1 MNLNRPKNETKE
13 MFDSISGQYDLI
25 NNLLTF
31 GLHNKWKSEIVK
43 IAKKKNPRKILD
55 MATGTADIAIMLS
68 NIKNCEIIGLDIS
81 SKMIEIGKRK
91 INSLN
96 LYKKIS
102 LDIGDAENIKYADD
116 TFDIVTVGYGVRNF
130 ENLNKGLNEIY
141 RVLKKNGTLII
152 LETSLP
158 KNIFINFI
166 YSIYVII
173 YVQLIGKLFSK
184 NFKAYS
190 YLKSSAKIFPFGE
203 KIKKILLD
211 SSFVDVQFKEKF
223 FGASTIYI
231 AQK

>member
-1 MNLNRPKNETKE
+1 MSLNRSKNETKE

-31 GLHNKWKSEIVK
+31 GLHNKWKSEIVE

-55 MATGTADIAIMLS
+55 IATGTADIAIMLS
-68 NIKNCEIIGLDIS
+68 NIKSCEIIGLDIS
-81 SKMIEIGKRK
+81 SKMIEIGKTK
-91 INSLN
+91 INRLN

-116 TFDIVTVGYGVRNF
+116 SFDIVTVGYGVRNF

-158 KNIFINFI
+158 KNIFINLI
-166 YSIYVII
+166 YNIYVII

-184 NFKAYS
+184 NFRAYS
-190 YLKSSAKIFPFGE
+190 YLKSSAKKFPFGE
-203 KIKKILLD
+203 NFKKILLN

>member
-1 MNLNRPKNETKE
+1 MSLNRPKNETKE

-31 GLHNKWKSEIVK
+31 GLHNKWKSEIVE

-68 NIKNCEIIGLDIS
+68 HIKSCEIIGLDIS
-81 SKMIEIGKRK
+81 SKMIEIGKTK
-91 INSLN
+91 INRLN
-96 LYKKIS
+96 LYKRIS

-190 YLKSSAKIFPFGE
+190 YLKSSAKKFPFGE
-203 KIKKILLD
+203 KFKKILLD

>member
-68 NIKNCEIIGLDIS
+68 HIKNCEIIGLDIS

-102 LDIGDAENIKYADD
+102 LDIGDAENIKYGDD

-130 ENLNKGLNEIY
+130 
-141 RVLKKNGTLII
+141 
-152 LETSLP
+152 
-158 KNIFINFI
+158 
-166 YSIYVII
+166 
-173 YVQLIGKLFSK
+173 
-184 NFKAYS
+184 
-190 YLKSSAKIFPFGE
+190 
-203 KIKKILLD
+203 
-211 SSFVDVQFKEKF
+211 
-223 FGASTIYI
+223 
-231 AQK
+231 

>member
-31 GLHNKWKSEIVK
+31 GLHNKWKSEIVE

-116 TFDIVTVGYGVRNF
+116 TFDIVAVGYGVRNF

-190 YLKSSAKIFPFGE
+190 YLKSSAKKFPFGE
-203 KIKKILLD
+203 KFKKILLN

>member
-1 MNLNRPKNETKE
+1 MSLNRPKNETKE

-55 MATGTADIAIMLS
+55 IATGTADIAIMLS
-68 NIKNCEIIGLDIS
+68 HIKSCEIIGLDIS
-81 SKMIEIGKRK
+81 SKMIEIGKTK
-91 INSLN
+91 INRLN
-96 LYKKIS
+96 LYKRIS

-158 KNIFINFI
+158 KNIFINFFI
-166 YSIYVII
+166 NQFNIFSSRYF
-173 YVQLIGKLFSK
+173 LIKLPK
-184 NFKAYS
+184 S
-190 YLKSSAKIFPFGE
+190 YKMMRY
-203 KIKKILLD
+203 
-211 SSFVDVQFKEKF
+211 F
-223 FGASTIYI
+223 F
-231 AQK
+231 

>member
-68 NIKNCEIIGLDIS
+68 HIKSCEIIGLDIS
-81 SKMIEIGKRK
+81 SKMIEIGKTK
-91 INSLN
+91 INRLN
-96 LYKKIS
+96 LYKRIS

-141 RVLKKNGTLII
+141 RVLKKDGKITVLEFSKPSMFPVKQAYGIYSKYLLPI
-152 LETSLP
+152 FGAAISKDKSAYQYLPESVAAFPEGESFLRKLETAGFNSFFMKRLSGG
-158 KNIFINFI
+158 IATI
-166 YSIYVII
+166 YS
-173 YVQLIGKLFSK
+173 
-184 NFKAYS
+184 
-190 YLKSSAKIFPFGE
+190 AK
-203 KIKKILLD
+203 K
-211 SSFVDVQFKEKF
+211 
-223 FGASTIYI
+223 
-231 AQK
+231 

>member
-1 MNLNRPKNETKE
+1 MKLSKKKINS
-13 MFDSISGQYDLI
+13 MFDSISSEYDFL
-25 NNLLTF
+25 NNIITF
-31 GLHNKWKSEIVK
+31 GGHVKWKNDIVK
-43 IAKKKNPRKILD
+43 IARENNPKTILD
-55 MATGTADIAIMLS
+55 IATGTADIAIMLS
-68 NIKNCEIIGLDIS
+68 HVKSCEIIALDIS
-81 SKMIEIGKRK
+81 SKMIEIGKTK
-91 INSLN
+91 INRLN
-96 LYKKIS
+96 LYKRIS
-102 LDIGDAENIKYADD
+102 LDIGDAENIKYADNS
-116 TFDIVTVGYGVRNF
+116 FDIVTVGYGVRNF

-184 NFKAYS
+184 NFRAYS
-190 YLKSSAKIFPFGE
+190 YLKSSAKTFPFGE
-203 KIKKILLD
+203 KFKKILLN
-211 SSFVDVQFKEKF
+211 SNFVDVQFKEKF

>member
-158 KNIFINFI
+158 KNILINFI

-203 KIKKILLD
+203 KFKKILLD

>member
-1 MNLNRPKNETKE
+1 MSLNRPKNETKE

-31 GLHNKWKSEIVK
+31 GLHNKWKSEIVE

-68 NIKNCEIIGLDIS
+68 NIKSCEIIGLDIS
-81 SKMIEIGKRK
+81 SKMIEIGKTK
-91 INSLN
+91 INRLN

-173 YVQLIGKLFSK
+173 YVQLFGKLFSK

-190 YLKSSAKIFPFGE
+190 YLKSSAKKFPFGE
-203 KIKKILLD
+203 KFKKILLD

>member
-1 MNLNRPKNETKE
+1 MSLNRPKNETKE

-203 KIKKILLD
+203 KFKKILLD
-211 SSFVDVQFKEKF
+211 ASFADVQFKEKF
-223 FGASTIYI
+223 FGASTIYV

>member
-1 MNLNRPKNETKE
+1 MSLNRPKNETKE

-31 GLHNKWKSEIVK
+31 GLHNKWKSEIVE

-55 MATGTADIAIMLS
+55 IATGTADIAIMLS
-68 NIKNCEIIGLDIS
+68 HIKNCEIIGLDIS
-81 SKMIEIGKRK
+81 SKMIEIGKTK
-91 INSLN
+91 VNKLN
-96 LYKKIS
+96 LYKKIR

-184 NFKAYS
+184 NFRAYS
-190 YLKSSAKIFPFGE
+190 YLKSSAKTFPFGE
-203 KIKKILLD
+203 NFKKILLD

-231 AQK
+231 AEK

>member
-43 IAKKKNPRKILD
+43 IAKQKNPRKILD

-81 SKMIEIGKRK
+81 SKMIEIGKTK
-91 INSLN
+91 INRLN

-184 NFKAYS
+184 NFRAYS
-190 YLKSSAKIFPFGE
+190 YLKSSAKKFPFGE
-203 KIKKILLD
+203 NFKKILLN

>member
-1 MNLNRPKNETKE
+1 MSLNRSKNETKE

-31 GLHNKWKSEIVK
+31 GLHNKWKSEIVE

-116 TFDIVTVGYGVRNF
+116 SFDIVTVGYGVRNF

-190 YLKSSAKIFPFGE
+190 YLKSSAKKFPFGE
-203 KIKKILLD
+203 KFKKILLD

>member
-1 MNLNRPKNETKE
+1 MSLNRPKNETKE

-31 GLHNKWKSEIVK
+31 GLHNKWKSEIVE

-130 ENLNKGLNEIY
+130 QNLNKGLNEIY

-190 YLKSSAKIFPFGE
+190 YLKSSAKIFPFAE
-203 KIKKILLD
+203 KFKKILLD

>member
-1 MNLNRPKNETKE
+1 MSLNRPKNETKE

-203 KIKKILLD
+203 KFKKILLD

>member
-31 GLHNKWKSEIVK
+31 GLHNKWKSGIVK
-43 IAKKKNPRKILD
+43 IAKQKNPRKILD

-102 LDIGDAENIKYADD
+102 LDIGDVENIKYADD
-116 TFDIVTVGYGVRNF
+116 TFDLVTVGYGVRNF

-203 KIKKILLD
+203 KFKKILLD
-211 SSFVDVQFKEKF
+211 LSFVDVQFREKF

-231 AQK
+231 AEK

>member
-31 GLHNKWKSEIVK
+31 GLHNKWKSEIVE

-68 NIKNCEIIGLDIS
+68 NIKSCEIIGLDIS
-81 SKMIEIGKRK
+81 SKMIEIGKTK
-91 INSLN
+91 INRLN

-116 TFDIVTVGYGVRNF
+116 SFDIVTVGYGVRNF

-203 KIKKILLD
+203 KFKKILLG

>member
-1 MNLNRPKNETKE
+1 MKLSKNKINS
-13 MFDSISGQYDLI
+13 MFDSISNEYDFL
-25 NNLLTF
+25 NNIITF
-31 GLHNKWKSEIVK
+31 GGHVKWKNDIVK
-43 IAKKKNPRKILD
+43 IARENNPKTILD
-55 MATGTADIAIMLS
+55 IATGTADIAIMLS
-68 NIKNCEIIGLDIS
+68 HIKSCEIIGLDIS
-81 SKMIEIGKRK
+81 SKMIEIGKTK
-91 INSLN
+91 INRLN
-96 LYKKIS
+96 LYKRIS
-102 LDIGDAENIKYADD
+102 LDIGDAENIKYADNS
-116 TFDIVTVGYGVRNF
+116 FDIVTVGYGVRNF

-184 NFKAYS
+184 NFRAYS
-190 YLKSSAKIFPFGE
+190 YLKSSAKTFPFGE
-203 KIKKILLD
+203 KFKKILLN
-211 SSFVDVQFKEKF
+211 SNFVDVQFKEKF

>member
-31 GLHNKWKSEIVK
+31 GLHNKWKSEIVE

-68 NIKNCEIIGLDIS
+68 HIKNCEIIGLDIS
-81 SKMIEIGKRK
+81 SKMIEIGKTK
-91 INSLN
+91 INRLN
-96 LYKKIS
+96 LYKRIS
-102 LDIGDAENIKYADD
+102 LDIGDAENIKYADNS
-116 TFDIVTVGYGVRNF
+116 FDIVTVGYGVRNF

-166 YSIYVII
+166 YSW
-173 YVQLIGKLFSK
+173 FW
-184 NFKAYS
+184 
-190 YLKSSAKIFPFGE
+190 
-203 KIKKILLD
+203 
-211 SSFVDVQFKEKF
+211 
-223 FGASTIYI
+223 
-231 AQK
+231 

>member
-43 IAKKKNPRKILD
+43 IAKQKNPRKILD

-68 NIKNCEIIGLDIS
+68 HIKNCEIIGLDIS

-190 YLKSSAKIFPFGE
+190 YLKSSAKIFPFG
-203 KIKKILLD
+203 KKFKKILLD

>member
-1 MNLNRPKNETKE
+1 MSLNRPKNETKE

-43 IAKKKNPRKILD
+43 IAKQKNPRKILD
-55 MATGTADIAIMLS
+55 IATGTADIAIMLS

-81 SKMIEIGKRK
+81 SKMIEIGKTK
-91 INSLN
+91 VNKLN
-96 LYKKIS
+96 LYKKIR

-116 TFDIVTVGYGVRNF
+116 SFDIVTVGYGVRNF

-158 KNIFINFI
+158 KNIFIN
-166 YSIYVII
+166 
-173 YVQLIGKLFSK
+173 
-184 NFKAYS
+184 
-190 YLKSSAKIFPFGE
+190 LKQP
-203 KIKKILLD
+203 IKKKYHIINILL
-211 SSFVDVQFKEKF
+211 FLKIINTQCHQFTMKKINYF
-223 FGASTIYI
+223 LFLNSII
-231 AQK
+231 SILNL